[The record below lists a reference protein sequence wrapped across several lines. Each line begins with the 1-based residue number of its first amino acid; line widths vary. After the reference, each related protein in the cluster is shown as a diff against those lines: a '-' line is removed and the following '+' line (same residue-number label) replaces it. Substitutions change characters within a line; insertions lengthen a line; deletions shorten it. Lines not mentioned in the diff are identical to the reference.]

1 MRRGDRLSLLSQT
14 QGWGLLP
21 SSMVTVVTSS
31 RTLQPTFRLLQTSA
45 VRDHLKARLTLYLE
59 PALDK
64 RLRAEA
70 ARHDLTIGRYVTH
83 LLLSRPGVEIRS
95 PIEARRV
102 ATTKGWQVARVDRGG
117 AEPAWLSDQDR
128 QAVDADERVEAAP
141 LLIGGSVVRTAP
153 LR

>member
-1 MRRGDRLSLLSQT
+1 MRRGNRLSLLSQT

-102 ATTKGWQVARVDRGG
+102 ARRFASRRVP
-117 AEPAWLSDQDR
+117 EPAIAEELNRRGYRTKTGRPWTQMSVSR
-128 QAVDADERVEAAP
+128 
-141 LLIGGSVVRTAP
+141 LLRS
-153 LR
+153 